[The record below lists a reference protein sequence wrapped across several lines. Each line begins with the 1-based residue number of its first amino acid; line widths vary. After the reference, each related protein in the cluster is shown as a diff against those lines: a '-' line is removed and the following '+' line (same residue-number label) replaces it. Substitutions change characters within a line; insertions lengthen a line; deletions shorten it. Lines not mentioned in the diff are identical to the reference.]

1 MFKYAVYDGRQLALK
16 VSANS
21 VYGFTGAQVGQLPC
35 LEISSTVTAY
45 GRQMI
50 ESTKAQVEAHYSTA
64 NGKEHD
70 AVVVYGDTD
79 SVMIKFGT
87 ADLKEAMAMGQE
99 AADMVTR
106 SFIKPIKLEFE
117 KVYYPYL
124 LMNKKRYAGLL
135 WTKPEKH
142 DYMDMKGIE
151 TARRDNCAL
160 TRDIVDTSLRAIL
173 INKDVET
180 AIAYIKMQISNLL
193 QNKIDM
199 SKLVITKALT
209 RTADNYA
216 NKQAHVELAARIKKR
231 DPGMAPAIGDRVP
244 YVMIKGAVGAK
255 AYEKAEDPV
264 YVLENNVPID
274 ATWYLEHQLSE
285 PIKRLFEPILPDN
298 VQSLLEGA
306 HTRKISKATPTMGGL
321 MKFAKVTLRC
331 LGCKTAIDD
340 GQTACGGQTAVCH
353 NCYGKMAAVY
363 MTALSNYAECERV
376 WWLTHVEVQRVSGD
390 FHKDIIGIARD
401 SPLYYKM
408 KKTQKDLAAATLELK
423 RFEVAA

>member
-1 MFKYAVYDGRQLALK
+1 
-16 VSANS
+16 
-21 VYGFTGAQVGQLPC
+21 
-35 LEISSTVTAY
+35 
-45 GRQMI
+45 
-50 ESTKAQVEAHYSTA
+50 
-64 NGKEHD
+64 
-70 AVVVYGDTD
+70 
-79 SVMIKFGT
+79 
-87 ADLKEAMAMGQE
+87 
-99 AADMVTR
+99 
-106 SFIKPIKLEFE
+106 
-117 KVYYPYL
+117 
-124 LMNKKRYAGLL
+124 
-135 WTKPEKH
+135 
-142 DYMDMKGIE
+142 MKGIE

-180 AIAYIKMQISNLL
+180 AIAYIKMQATRRHCYLHRPTSTAATSTTSTSPPPPLPLAQISNLL

-274 ATWYLEHQLSE
+274 ATWCTSRTSLTLLARPCQPRACPCRSLLPPVAPPSRRRYLEHQLSE

>member
-1 MFKYAVYDGRQLALK
+1 
-16 VSANS
+16 
-21 VYGFTGAQVGQLPC
+21 
-35 LEISSTVTAY
+35 
-45 GRQMI
+45 
-50 ESTKAQVEAHYSTA
+50 
-64 NGKEHD
+64 
-70 AVVVYGDTD
+70 
-79 SVMIKFGT
+79 
-87 ADLKEAMAMGQE
+87 
-99 AADMVTR
+99 
-106 SFIKPIKLEFE
+106 
-117 KVYYPYL
+117 
-124 LMNKKRYAGLL
+124 
-135 WTKPEKH
+135 
-142 DYMDMKGIE
+142 
-151 TARRDNCAL
+151 
-160 TRDIVDTSLRAIL
+160 
-173 INKDVET
+173 
-180 AIAYIKMQISNLL
+180 
-193 QNKIDM
+193 
-199 SKLVITKALT
+199 
-209 RTADNYA
+209 
-216 NKQAHVELAARIKKR
+216 
-231 DPGMAPAIGDRVP
+231 
-244 YVMIKGAVGAK
+244 MIKGAVGAK

-274 ATWYLEHQLSE
+274 ATWYTSRFTLTLLTRHRQPRACPRRSTRRSLLPPVAPPSRRYLEHQLSE

>member
-1 MFKYAVYDGRQLALK
+1 
-16 VSANS
+16 
-21 VYGFTGAQVGQLPC
+21 
-35 LEISSTVTAY
+35 
-45 GRQMI
+45 
-50 ESTKAQVEAHYSTA
+50 
-64 NGKEHD
+64 
-70 AVVVYGDTD
+70 
-79 SVMIKFGT
+79 
-87 ADLKEAMAMGQE
+87 
-99 AADMVTR
+99 
-106 SFIKPIKLEFE
+106 
-117 KVYYPYL
+117 
-124 LMNKKRYAGLL
+124 
-135 WTKPEKH
+135 
-142 DYMDMKGIE
+142 
-151 TARRDNCAL
+151 
-160 TRDIVDTSLRAIL
+160 
-173 INKDVET
+173 
-180 AIAYIKMQISNLL
+180 
-193 QNKIDM
+193 M

-231 DPGMAPAIGDRVP
+231 DPGMAPAIGKTGASSRRPTAHTPPHPAPPLSRRPRAVRDDQRRRGRQGVREGRGPGVRPREQRADRRDLVHLAHLSNP
-244 YVMIKGAVGAK
+244 THASL
-255 AYEKAEDPV
+255 P
-264 YVLENNVPID
+264 
-274 ATWYLEHQLSE
+274 ATRLPAALSLTTPRSPPCRYLEHQLSE

>member
-1 MFKYAVYDGRQLALK
+1 M
-16 VSANS
+16 
-21 VYGFTGAQVGQLPC
+21 P
-35 LEISSTVTAY
+35 
-45 GRQMI
+45 
-50 ESTKAQVEAHYSTA
+50 
-64 NGKEHD
+64 
-70 AVVVYGDTD
+70 
-79 SVMIKFGT
+79 
-87 ADLKEAMAMGQE
+87 
-99 AADMVTR
+99 
-106 SFIKPIKLEFE
+106 
-117 KVYYPYL
+117 
-124 LMNKKRYAGLL
+124 
-135 WTKPEKH
+135 
-142 DYMDMKGIE
+142 
-151 TARRDNCAL
+151 
-160 TRDIVDTSLRAIL
+160 
-173 INKDVET
+173 
-180 AIAYIKMQISNLL
+180 
-193 QNKIDM
+193 
-199 SKLVITKALT
+199 
-209 RTADNYA
+209 
-216 NKQAHVELAARIKKR
+216 
-231 DPGMAPAIGDRVP
+231 APAALPAALSYHPSLPWLPSRR
-244 YVMIKGAVGAK
+244 
-255 AYEKAEDPV
+255 
-264 YVLENNVPID
+264 
-274 ATWYLEHQLSE
+274 YLEHQLSE

>member
-1 MFKYAVYDGRQLALK
+1 
-16 VSANS
+16 
-21 VYGFTGAQVGQLPC
+21 
-35 LEISSTVTAY
+35 
-45 GRQMI
+45 
-50 ESTKAQVEAHYSTA
+50 
-64 NGKEHD
+64 
-70 AVVVYGDTD
+70 
-79 SVMIKFGT
+79 
-87 ADLKEAMAMGQE
+87 
-99 AADMVTR
+99 
-106 SFIKPIKLEFE
+106 
-117 KVYYPYL
+117 
-124 LMNKKRYAGLL
+124 
-135 WTKPEKH
+135 
-142 DYMDMKGIE
+142 
-151 TARRDNCAL
+151 
-160 TRDIVDTSLRAIL
+160 
-173 INKDVET
+173 
-180 AIAYIKMQISNLL
+180 MQISNLL

-274 ATWYLEHQLSE
+274 AAWYAARTSLTLLTHPCQPRAYPPLSPLLPLAPLAPPSRRRYLEHQLSE

>member
-1 MFKYAVYDGRQLALK
+1 M
-16 VSANS
+16 
-21 VYGFTGAQVGQLPC
+21 
-35 LEISSTVTAY
+35 
-45 GRQMI
+45 
-50 ESTKAQVEAHYSTA
+50 
-64 NGKEHD
+64 
-70 AVVVYGDTD
+70 
-79 SVMIKFGT
+79 
-87 ADLKEAMAMGQE
+87 
-99 AADMVTR
+99 
-106 SFIKPIKLEFE
+106 
-117 KVYYPYL
+117 
-124 LMNKKRYAGLL
+124 
-135 WTKPEKH
+135 
-142 DYMDMKGIE
+142 
-151 TARRDNCAL
+151 
-160 TRDIVDTSLRAIL
+160 
-173 INKDVET
+173 
-180 AIAYIKMQISNLL
+180 
-193 QNKIDM
+193 
-199 SKLVITKALT
+199 
-209 RTADNYA
+209 
-216 NKQAHVELAARIKKR
+216 
-231 DPGMAPAIGDRVP
+231 
-244 YVMIKGAVGAK
+244 
-255 AYEKAEDPV
+255 

-274 ATWYLEHQLSE
+274 AAWCTSRITLTLLTSHPLSDLPESLPAKCLPPPLSLLPPLPSRCRYLEHQLSE